1 MLFVCPS
8 QVIKTVTKKILQGVK
23 SLHDLGIVHRDI
35 KPDNLLVTVEGDVK
49 VIDFG
54 AAADMSTG
62 INFNPDEGM
71 LDPRY
76 SPPEDLVLPRS
87 MSVCVS
93 GNFILLVNRNTRA
106 ASSMLG
112 QHFNLMIK

>member
-1 MLFVCPS
+1 MR
-8 QVIKTVTKKILQGVK
+8 KILQGVK
-23 SLHDLGIVHRDI
+23 SLHDLGIVHRDV
-35 KPDNLLVTVEGDVK
+35 KPANLLVTVEGDIK
-49 VIDFG
+49 IIDFG

-87 MSVCVS
+87 MSFCSWANSIHLCAVPRCFLASYYCV
-93 GNFILLVNRNTRA
+93 G
-106 ASSMLG
+106 
-112 QHFNLMIK
+112 

>member
-1 MLFVCPS
+1 MRLSSVLIFVWAV
-8 QVIKTVTKKILQGVK
+8 QVIKIVIKKILQGLK
-23 SLHDLGIVHRDI
+23 KLHDVGIVHRDV
-35 KPDNLLVTVEGDVK
+35 KPANLLVTVDGDVK
-49 VIDFG
+49 IIDFG

-87 MSVCVS
+87 MSPH
-93 GNFILLVNRNTRA
+93 ITMTRD
-106 ASSMLG
+106 
-112 QHFNLMIK
+112 F